1 MTEYVSKGATISK
14 CGRYRYRLW
23 REWRGTHDRKNW
35 RWLTDSRGRVE
46 KDGAGFDLGEPL
58 ACTFIMLN
66 PSTADGSQDDATIR
80 KCVSFAKR
88 WKYERLEVVNL
99 FAFRATDPKALLAL
113 NHSDDPVGPDNLDH
127 VEQATLSTRCGLVV
141 AAWGVHGRHL
151 EQHQQV
157 WGWTGRDHLL
167 ALGFTK
173 AGDPRHPLYVRG
185 DVELQEYR
193 P

>member
-1 MTEYVSKGATISK
+1 MTDYVSKGATISK

-23 REWRGTHDRKNW
+23 REWRGTHDPKNW
-35 RWLTDSRGRVE
+35 RWLGRDRE
-46 KDGAGFDLGEPL
+46 LGEPL
-58 ACTFIMLN
+58 TCTFIMLN

-88 WKYERLEVVNL
+88 WKFERLDVVNL
-99 FAFRATDPKALLAL
+99 FAFRATKPAALLSL
-113 NHSDDPVGPDNLDH
+113 CHDDDPVGPDNLEH
-127 VEQATLSTRCGLVV
+127 VEAATLSTRCALVV

-151 EQHQQV
+151 DQHQQV
-157 WGWTGRDHLL
+157 WGWTGRDHLM

-173 AGDPRHPLYVRG
+173 AGDPRHPLYVKG
-185 DVELQEYR
+185 DAPLQEYR